1 MLVQL
6 GLVCALVVWGVT
18 GTSLAEVEIG
28 KHKYIYDSLVG
39 HGLWP
44 SDARDQYGDTAGGWG
59 SGIAAD
65 VSSWKKHKD
74 GSYSGIIYTL
84 PDRGWNTNGKLLFRF
99 C

>member
-6 GLVCALVVWGVT
+6 GLVAWGVT
-18 GTSLAEVEIG
+18 GTSLAEGEIG

-44 SDARDQYGDTAGGWG
+44 SDARDQYGDIAGGWG

-65 VSSWKKHKD
+65 VSTWKMALTAESFTPSLIVD
-74 GSYSGIIYTL
+74 GIRTVS
-84 PDRGWNTNGKLLFRF
+84 F
-99 C
+99 CSDFAEG